1 LLAGRWHRITR
12 SGTTDAK
19 GEVRLFVT
27 AIANHKGGV
36 GKTTTAV
43 NHAACLARDEGQR
56 TLLVDADAQA
66 HATYFYVDDVTA
78 VQADLQDVMV
88 KQVPAEKVIVR
99 TRIEGLDLLPA
110 TLSLAVLDMQMVAMA
125 RREEQVKRALS
136 SLEGRYDHVI
146 IDLPPN
152 LAPLTLA
159 ALVAATHI
167 VVPVNASR
175 LALQGL
181 GTFIGWTEH
190 YRDLEVIEAQVLGV
204 LLTMYSRNTRISEE
218 TRQGLEEAQRNGE
231 LPVFDTVI
239 PRRVGVEDDAADR
252 LVAGDARSH
261 RDLTAAYQAFSAE
274 CVAKLGAG
282 DARH

>member
-1 LLAGRWHRITR
+1 VH
-12 SGTTDAK
+12 
-19 GEVRLFVT
+19 VRVI

-43 NHAACLARDEGQR
+43 NLAPCLAAAGQR

-66 HATYFYVDDVTA
+66 HATYFYVDDITA
-78 VQADLQDVMV
+78 VQADLQDVMIH
-88 KQVPAEKVIVR
+88 QQPAEKVIVP

-110 TLSLAVLDMQMVAMA
+110 TLNLAMLDMQMVQMV

-136 SLEGRYDHVI
+136 PLSDRYDQVI

-159 ALVAATHI
+159 ALAAATHI

-175 LALQGL
+175 LAILGL
-181 GTFIGWTEH
+181 GTFIGWTEQ
-190 YRDLEVIEAQVLGV
+190 YRRMEVISADVLGV
-204 LLTMYSRNTRISEE
+204 LLTMYTRRTRISEE
-218 TRQGLEEAQRNGE
+218 TREALEEASRSGD
-231 LPVFDTVI
+231 LKVFDTVI

-252 LVAGDARSH
+252 VVAGDSQAHPELS
-261 RDLTAAYQAFSAE
+261 AAYQAFTAE
-274 CVAKLGAG
+274 VLAKLGVG
-282 DARH
+282 ND